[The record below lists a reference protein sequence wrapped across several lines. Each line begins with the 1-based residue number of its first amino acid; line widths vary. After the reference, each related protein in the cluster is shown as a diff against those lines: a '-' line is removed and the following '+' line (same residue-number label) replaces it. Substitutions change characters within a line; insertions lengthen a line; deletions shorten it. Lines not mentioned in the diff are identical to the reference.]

1 MKINDHTGPLFYNQK
16 ILPFDLSST
25 QCKLH
30 FMQAIHYNY
39 APGSFANVF
48 TKNANRDI
56 DYILRNV
63 SSCTIPPVRMESFKR
78 FPLYTFPKLW
88 NELGDHLS
96 YKKNKITFQIALKSE
111 LLQQILLWVR
121 WVMSESTLYDPFA
134 IFLQLLCPHLSQ
146 CHPSLFPPLF
156 LSYDPNFVSI
166 LYPILNPSVLGLT
179 NGSWLKTEILSLHQA
194 PCPAQSTSYL
204 TKDVK
209 LSIKVYVQVQPLSH
223 VRLIFISYLSII
235 LHLLQGTHCVTPVI
249 YIHYPSVSCHCHP
262 LLYLIFVYTFM
273 S

>member
-1 MKINDHTGPLFYNQK
+1 
-16 ILPFDLSST
+16 
-25 QCKLH
+25 
-30 FMQAIHYNY
+30 
-39 APGSFANVF
+39 
-48 TKNANRDI
+48 
-56 DYILRNV
+56 
-63 SSCTIPPVRMESFKR
+63 
-78 FPLYTFPKLW
+78 
-88 NELGDHLS
+88 
-96 YKKNKITFQIALKSE
+96 
-111 LLQQILLWVR
+111 
-121 WVMSESTLYDPFA
+121 MSESTLYDPFA

-166 LYPILNPSVLGLT
+166 LYPILNPSVLGLS
-179 NGSWLKTEILSLHQA
+179 NGSWWKTEIVSLHQA

-223 VRLIFISYLSII
+223 VRFIFISYLSII

-249 YIHYPSVSCHCHP
+249 YIHYPSVSCHCHS